1 MERQGQLLTAREC
14 EAGRHPQREVACVR
28 LACEKRIDLLEAK
41 LREASLIRFENPLT
55 EPARIQWRDT
65 TRGRAL
71 QVLLLPLVAIL
82 TIVLLLLAS
91 ISYLDDHWS
100 RWRERR
106 QMRAEIARLRNDAEP
121 LPEIENK
128 TVETLWHACGI
139 PEMGLT
145 QEAEIQLLEQ
155 WVEVL
160 YDRETRESLDLAGRI
175 ARIQA
180 ERAAAAQRRPREFF
194 VTYMPVMSVVVRE
207 LSAELPPYA

>member
-1 MERQGQLLTAREC
+1 MERQGLLLTARNDAQGRLSGR
-14 EAGRHPQREVACVR
+14 EAACVR
-28 LACEKRIDLLEAK
+28 LAHEKRVELLEAK
-41 LREASLIRFENPLT
+41 LREASPIRFENPLT
-55 EPARIQWRDT
+55 EPARIQWRHS
-65 TRGRAL
+65 TRGRIF
-71 QVLLLPLVAIL
+71 QVLMSPVVAIL
-82 TIVLLLLAS
+82 TIVLVLLAPFT
-91 ISYLDDHWS
+91 YLSDHRT
-100 RWRERR
+100 RWIERR

-180 ERAAAAQRRPREFF
+180 ERAAAAQRRRKDIL
-194 VTYMPVMSVVVRE
+194 VTLMPVMSVVVRE
-207 LSAELPPYA
+207 LSAELPRYV